1 VNRKNA
7 MNAKKRRG
15 EYKHAKKKTTS
26 HVKRRATTNK

>member
-15 EYKHAKKKTTS
+15 EYDHAKKKTTP
-26 HVKRRATTNK
+26 HMTRRATTNK